1 MSRRLTTGRAFAFAV
16 TLVLAAAAF
25 VVVAIPAI
33 RGRTHHELPRDVG
46 VVEFVVD
53 GDTIDIDIDGTAE
66 RVRLI
71 GIDTPET
78 HTDTG
83 VPECFGPEA
92 FANTRSLLPVGT
104 QVRLVR
110 DVVGRDDYD
119 RLLAYVFR
127 REDDLFVNEAIIAA
141 GYARPLSIAPN
152 TAHGDRFVAAAT
164 AAEAGDLGLWG
175 ACGDSVAPRG
185 TRR

>member
-1 MSRRLTTGRAFAFAV
+1 MIA
-16 TLVLAAAAF
+16 LVLAAAA

-33 RGRTHHELPRDVG
+33 RGRSHDGLPHDVG
-46 VVEFVVD
+46 IVDWVVD
-53 GDTIDIDIDGTAE
+53 GDTIDIEIGGNDE

-83 VPECFGPEA
+83 VPECYGPDA
-92 FANTRSLLPVGT
+92 FAFTRSLLPVGT
-104 QVRLVR
+104 EVRLVR

-127 REDDLFVNEAIIAA
+127 RDDDLFVNEAIIAG
-141 GYARPLSIAPN
+141 GYARPLSIDPN
-152 TAHGDRFVAAAT
+152 TAHRDRFVAAAT
-164 AAEAGDLGLWG
+164 AAEASDLGLWA
-175 ACGDSVAPRG
+175 ACGG
-185 TRR
+185 